1 MVCLMNDHL
10 TNCNFYVHLHH
21 GEEPWDRGVNMGH
34 GLQRLTRAHGAK
46 LPVVITEGNI
56 RPVEPKIAA
65 TYATECNIAVRNHI
79 PVFKHWK
86 EYKKHPALFEL
97 FLGRLCVSTLP

>member
-1 MVCLMNDHL
+1 
-10 TNCNFYVHLHH
+10 
-21 GEEPWDRGVNMGH
+21 MGH

-65 TYATECNIAVRNHI
+65 MYATECNIAVRNHI

-86 EYKKHPALFEL
+86 EYKKHHAMFEL
-97 FLGRLCVSTLP
+97 FLGRLRVSTLPKLIAIVFLYYNYIGIILLDVGKW

>member
-21 GEEPWDRGVNMGH
+21 EEEPWDRGVNMGH

-46 LPVVITEGNI
+46 LPVVINEGNI

-65 TYATECNIAVRNHI
+65 MYATKCNIAVRNHI

-97 FLGRLCVSTLP
+97 FLGRLRVSTLP